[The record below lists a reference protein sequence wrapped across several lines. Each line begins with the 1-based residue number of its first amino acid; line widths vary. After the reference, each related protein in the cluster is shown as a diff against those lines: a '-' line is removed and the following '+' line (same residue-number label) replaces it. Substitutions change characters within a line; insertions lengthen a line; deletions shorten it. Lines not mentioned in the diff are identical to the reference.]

1 MSCDLTHHSVSI
13 AVLQR
18 DIDHMGH
25 VNNAVYIQWVQM
37 ATQSFWESR
46 ASPQMLKETLWI
58 ALRHEVD
65 YQRPT
70 LLGDRIHV
78 SLRLISLA
86 TARASIEYLI
96 HRENQQ
102 VARLVSTW
110 CCIDASSRRPKRI
123 TDTIRARF
131 GSNKG
136 SNPGCI
142 CGAAVC
148 RG

>member
-1 MSCDLTHHSVSI
+1 LSCDAASYCVSI
-13 AVLQR
+13 AVLER

-25 VNNAVYIQWVQM
+25 VNNAVYVQWVQM

-46 ASPQMLKETLWI
+46 ASPQMLEETLWI

-65 YQRPT
+65 YRRPT

-78 SLRLISLA
+78 TLRLISLSS
-86 TARASIEYLI
+86 ARAVLEYLI

-110 CCIDASSRRPKRI
+110 CCIDAVSRRPKRI
-123 TDTIRARF
+123 SDTIYDTFVGSRSFGGRRA
-131 GSNKG
+131 S
-136 SNPGCI
+136 S
-142 CGAAVC
+142 V
-148 RG
+148 